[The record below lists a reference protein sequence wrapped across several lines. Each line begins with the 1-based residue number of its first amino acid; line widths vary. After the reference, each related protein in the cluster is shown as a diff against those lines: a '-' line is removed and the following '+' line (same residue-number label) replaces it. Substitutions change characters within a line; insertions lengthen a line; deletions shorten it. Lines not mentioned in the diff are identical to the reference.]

1 MPNIRRY
8 NINLQMRVLFSIF
21 IAFVLLTACRP
32 GANAPTTKAA
42 IGFVKISGS
51 TMGTTYHLTV
61 SSDEPENLKKQVDQ
75 LLTEINA
82 EVNTYLDSSFITRF
96 NRSEKGL
103 PLAGKF
109 VAADTPNR
117 HFLMNYYRA
126 KMIYEKTNGRFD
138 PTVMPL
144 VSYWGFAREKREV
157 TVRDQQKI
165 DSLRQYVGMDKVSL
179 NENTRFLAKTAPGVS
194 LDFSAIAKGYGVDAI
209 CELLARKNKTDYFVE
224 IGGEVRTRGKS
235 PRQQPWIIGIAT
247 PDPNAALTDLKA
259 QVKLSNMALA
269 SSGNYRNF
277 YEVDGQKYGH
287 TIDPTTGLPK
297 MTDLLSASIF
307 AEDCMTA
314 DAYATAC
321 MVIGVEAAY
330 ELINNTDRV
339 EGYFIFGEKDG
350 TMGVKYTQGAKAY
363 LLNEVE

>member
-1 MPNIRRY
+1 MRR
-8 NINLQMRVLFSIF
+8 LFSF
-21 IAFVLLTACRP
+21 FFALMLLSACRP
-32 GANAPTTKAA
+32 NTNTPTAKAPAD
-42 IGFVKISGS
+42 FVKMSGG

-61 SSDEPENLKKQVDQ
+61 SSNDPESLKKEVDQ

-96 NRSEKGL
+96 NRSDQGL
-103 PLAGKF
+103 PLTGKF
-109 VAADTPNR
+109 VGADMPNR

-126 KMIYEKTNGRFD
+126 KIIYDNTNGNFD
-138 PTVMPL
+138 PTVLPL
-144 VSYWGFAREKREV
+144 VSYWGFGREKKEV

-179 NENTRFLAKTAPGVS
+179 NETTRFLSKTAPGVS

-209 CELLARKNKTDYFVE
+209 CELFDRKNKTNYFVE
-224 IGGEVRTRGKS
+224 IGGEVRTKGKS
-235 PRQQPWIIGIAT
+235 PRQQPWIVGIAT
-247 PDPNAALTDLKA
+247 PDPNAALNDLKA
-259 QVKLSNMALA
+259 QVKLSDMALA

-277 YEVDGQKYGH
+277 YEVNGQKYGH
-287 TIDPTTGLPK
+287 TIDPLTGLPK

-321 MVIGVEAAY
+321 MVMGVEAAY
-330 ELINNTDRV
+330 LLISKTDGV
-339 EGYFIFGEKDG
+339 EGYFIFGKKDG
-350 TMGVKYTQGAKAY
+350 TMGVKYTEGAIAY
-363 LLNEVE
+363 LLGEVQ